1 MGFSPAEVDAMT
13 PWEFLACLD
22 GYARAK
28 GWKLP
33 QGGGKAMSLERLHEL
48 GIE

>member
-1 MGFSPAEVDAMT
+1 MKFTPADVDAMT
-13 PWEFLACLD
+13 PWEFLACLE
-22 GYARAK
+22 GYGRSK
-28 GWKLP
+28 GWKSA